1 MMPTNEYVEVRN
13 GGYYV
18 AGTRIGLDVVV
29 HDFRDGRTAEAIFE
43 AYPSIGSL
51 AKVCGTIT
59 FIVEHPQEI
68 ETYLEDQDRRY
79 EEFKA
84 SHPLPAY
91 MIERFERGK
100 RERSMKRG

>member
-29 HDFRDGRTAEAIFE
+29 YDFRDGRTAEAIFE

-59 FIVEHPQEI
+59 FILEHPKEI
-68 ETYLEDQDRRY
+68 EAYLEDQDAFSRSSKRDI
-79 EEFKA
+79 
-84 SHPLPAY
+84 PCLPT
-91 MIERFERGK
+91 
-100 RERSMKRG
+100 

>member
-29 HDFRDGRTAEAIFE
+29 YDFRDGRTAEAIFE

-59 FIVEHPQEI
+59 FILEHPQEI
-68 ETYLEDQDRRY
+68 EAYLEDQDRLY

-84 SHPLPAY
+84 SHPLPAD

-100 RERSMKRG
+100 RERSGKRG